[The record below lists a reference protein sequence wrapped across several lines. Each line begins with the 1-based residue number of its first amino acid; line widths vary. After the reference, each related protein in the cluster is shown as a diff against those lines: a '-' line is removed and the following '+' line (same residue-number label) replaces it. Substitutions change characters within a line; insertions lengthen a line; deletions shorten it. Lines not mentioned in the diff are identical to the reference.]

1 MPHTYYQLL
10 PPWVRRVV
18 GILTRLSALAVLA
31 WMLYVTYQQRDI
43 LFEALRLRPGYALP
57 FVACYVLGFLAA
69 AASWHKL
76 LALLNARYTFIDDYA
91 MYTYM
96 SAYRHIPIPY
106 SRFASLLYNYQQMG
120 TGYRA
125 IGVAIVITTVLH
137 IVAGLLVFC
146 GSLLSGM
153 DLIPNNYIIIVLVAG
168 ACIASALHPRIFRR
182 LVLLRGGS
190 TNVEFPLITWRTS
203 TLLVGLNLIVLLLGG
218 TSLYF
223 AALMIMEVPLS
234 LLPVCIGT
242 WGLMVSTLNM
252 LSWLPADFGA
262 TRALFVLLLQGYMP
276 IGLATAFFAT
286 FRVGLVVLDLI
297 NAGSMLLWRTWN
309 AKRAT
314 VDPPT
319 DEET

>member
-1 MPHTYYQLL
+1 
-10 PPWVRRVV
+10 
-18 GILTRLSALAVLA
+18 
-31 WMLYVTYQQRDI
+31 
-43 LFEALRLRPGYALP
+43 
-57 FVACYVLGFLAA
+57 
-69 AASWHKL
+69 
-76 LALLNARYTFIDDYA
+76 
-91 MYTYM
+91 
-96 SAYRHIPIPY
+96 
-106 SRFASLLYNYQQMG
+106 
-120 TGYRA
+120 
-125 IGVAIVITTVLH
+125 
-137 IVAGLLVFC
+137 
-146 GSLLSGM
+146 
-153 DLIPNNYIIIVLVAG
+153 
-168 ACIASALHPRIFRR
+168 
-182 LVLLRGGS
+182 
-190 TNVEFPLITWRTS
+190 
-203 TLLVGLNLIVLLLGG
+203 VGLNLIVLLLGG